1 MKKKKLF
8 MGTII
13 ACVALTLSAC
23 GSSENV
29 ATLSACGSSE
39 NVATSKVGNVTEKEL
54 SKELRQTY
62 GKSTL
67 SQMMLNKAL
76 LDKYKVSD
84 EEAKKQVEAAKEQ
97 MGDKFKVALEQVGL
111 RNEDELKER
120 MKPEIALEKAIRA
133 TVTDKD
139 VKDNHKPEMKVSHI
153 LVKDEKTAKEVKE
166 KINNGEDFT
175 ALAKQYS
182 EDTGSKEQ
190 GGEIAGFAP
199 GQTVKE
205 FEEAAYKLDAGQV
218 SEPIKT
224 SYGYHIIKVT
234 DKKELKP
241 FDEVKDTIRKDLE
254 QQRLQD
260 ATGKWKQQV
269 INDLLK
275 EADIKV
281 TDKEFKD
288 TFKFLDEK

>member
-1 MKKKKLF
+1 

-13 ACVALTLSAC
+13 TCVALA
-23 GSSENV
+23 
-29 ATLSACGSSE
+29 LSACGSSE

-76 LDKYKVSD
+76 LDKYEVSD
-84 EEAKKQVEAAKEQ
+84 EEAKKQVDAAKEQ
-97 MGDKFKVALEQVGL
+97 MGDKFEVALEQVGL
-111 RNEDELKER
+111 KNEDELKEK
-120 MKPEIALEKAIRA
+120 MKPEIALEKAIKA

-175 ALAKQYS
+175 TLAKQYS

>member
-1 MKKKKLF
+1 MKKNKLF

-13 ACVALTLSAC
+13 TCMALA
-23 GSSENV
+23 
-29 ATLSACGSSE
+29 LSACGSSE

-84 EEAKKQVEAAKEQ
+84 EEAKKQVDAAKEQ

-111 RNEDELKER
+111 KNEDELKEK

>member
-1 MKKKKLF
+1 MKKKKLLI
-8 MGTII
+8 GTII
-13 ACVALTLSAC
+13 TCMALALSAC
-23 GSSENV
+23 GSSD
-29 ATLSACGSSE
+29 

-54 SKELRQTY
+54 SKELKQTY

-67 SQMMLNKAL
+67 YQMMLNKTL

-84 EEAKKQVEAAKEQ
+84 EEAKKQVEAAKNQ
-97 MGDKFKVALEQVGL
+97 MGDNFKMALEQAGL
-111 RNEDELKER
+111 KNEDELKER
-120 MKPEIALEKAIRA
+120 MKPEIALEKAVRA

-153 LVKDEKTAKEVKE
+153 LVKDEKTAKEIKE
-166 KINNGEDFT
+166 KLNNGEDFA

-182 EDTGSKEQ
+182 EDPGSKEQ
-190 GGEIAGFAP
+190 DGEIAGFAP

-218 SEPIKT
+218 SDPVKT

-241 FDEVKDTIRKDLE
+241 FDEVKDKIRKDLE

-260 ATGKWKQQV
+260 TTGKWKQQV

-281 TDKEFKD
+281 TDNEFKD
-288 TFKFLDEK
+288 TFKFLENK

>member
-8 MGTII
+8 WGTII
-13 ACVALTLSAC
+13 SCVVLALVACAYGFSN
-23 GSSENV
+23 NV
-29 ATLSACGSSE
+29 
-39 NVATSKVGNVTEKEL
+39 VTSKVGNVTEKEL
-54 SKELRQTY
+54 SKELRQKY
-62 GKSTL
+62 GESTL
-67 SQMMLNKAL
+67 FQMVLSKAL

-84 EEAKKQVEAAKEQ
+84 EEATKQVEEAKDK
-97 MGDKFKVALEQVGL
+97 MGDNFNSTLERIGL
-111 RNEDELKER
+111 KNEDELKEKL
-120 MKPEIALEKAIRA
+120 KPEIAFEKAIKA
-133 TVTDKD
+133 TVTEKD
-139 VKDNHKPEMKVSHI
+139 VKDNYKPEIKVSHI

-166 KINNGEDFT
+166 KVNNGEDFA

-190 GGEIAGFAP
+190 GGEIEGFAP

-218 SEPIKT
+218 SEPVKT

-241 FDEVKDTIRKDLE
+241 FDEVKGEIRKDIE

-260 ATGKWKQQV
+260 TTGKWKQQV
-269 INDLLK
+269 VTDLLK
-275 EADIKV
+275 DADIKV
-281 TDKEFKD
+281 NDKEFKN
-288 TFKFLDEK
+288 TFEFLEEK